1 MTELR
6 PFDKDVEFLP
16 RDQIEAMQLQ
26 KLKAM
31 LRHVAKTNAFYGN
44 LWRKAAVDVDK
55 ISSFADFRALVP
67 MVEKADFL
75 QDQRDNPPYGTR
87 LGAFGNDGAR
97 SEIYTTS
104 GTSGQG
110 VELHVQSKRELAVM
124 ERMYGHYFSWAGL
137 KPGDLTML
145 TLPITMLA
153 GGRVEYQG
161 GIAYDLTVLPI
172 GNANAEGKVDLI
184 RRFQPRALYG
194 SSTYFAHLATLLGE
208 DARKLGVDVLLTG
221 LEGVGLSFFNRLEDQ
236 WGARCAERFGC
247 AQMRAD
253 FMFTDETGVGT
264 SGRPNILYN
273 MDPYV
278 YLEVLDTTTGQPVA
292 DGEFGELVVT
302 SLYHFDNPVIR
313 NRLKDGAIF
322 RTGAKAGSK
331 RGFNG
336 IELASI
342 ARIDDVK
349 KIKGINV
356 YPQAVDD
363 LVFSVPDIEQYE
375 VLLTSTPDYTDVAT
389 LRLQLRASSPQ
400 DQLGALKTQMRGLVK
415 QRLGINFDIE
425 IVPDIPVSD
434 YKARRWKDERKRS

>member
-1 MTELR
+1 MIELK
-6 PFDKDVEFLP
+6 PFDKDVEFLS
-16 RDQIEAMQLQ
+16 RADIEAMQLD

-31 LRHVAKTNAFYGN
+31 LRHVAKTNVFYGN
-44 LWRKAAVDVDK
+44 LWRAANVDVEK
-55 ISSFADFRALVP
+55 ITSFADFRNHIP
-67 MVEKADFL
+67 MVEKSDFL
-75 QDQRDNPPYGTR
+75 KDQQENPPFGTR
-87 LGAFGNDGAR
+87 LGSMGGDGIR
-97 SEIYTTS
+97 TEVYTTS

-124 ERMYGHYFSWAGL
+124 EKMYGYYLSWAGL
-137 KPGDLTML
+137 KPGDTTML

-153 GGRVEYQG
+153 GGRAEYQG
-161 GIAYDLTVLPI
+161 GVAYDLSVFPI
-172 GNANAEGKVDLI
+172 GNYNADAKVDLI
-184 RRFQPRALYG
+184 RRFRPRALYG

-208 DARKLGVDVLLTG
+208 DSRTLGVDVLLTG
-221 LEGVGLSFFNRLEDQ
+221 LEGVGLSFFKRLEAQ

-253 FMFTDETGVGT
+253 FMFTDETGVGEP
-264 SGRPNILYN
+264 GRPNLLYN

-302 SLYHFDNPVIR
+302 SLYHFDNPVVR

-322 RTGAKAGSK
+322 RVGSKAGS
-331 RGFNG
+331 RRNFNG

-363 LVFSVPDIEQYE
+363 LVFSLPEVEQYE
-375 VLLTSTPDYTDVAT
+375 VLLTSTADFSDVAT
-389 LRLQLRASSPQ
+389 LKLKLRAAEA
-400 DQLGALKTQMRGLVK
+400 DDRIGTLKSQVRGLVK
-415 QRLGINFDIE
+415 ERLGINFDIQ
-425 IVPDIPVSD
+425 IVPDIEVSD
-434 YKARRWKDERKRS
+434 YKARRWKDQRLRS